1 MFSVQTEQQLEV
13 RLNGEVIGEE
23 SIELMQNET
32 WESPF
37 IFKAMEAGE
46 NQKLEFL
53 LYKNPFRK
61 SVYGKE
67 DEEEVYRALHLWV
80 DVK

>member
-13 RLNGEVIGEE
+13 RLNGEVIGEKT
-23 SIELMQNET
+23 INLMHNET

-67 DEEEVYRALHLWV
+67 GKE
-80 DVK
+80 DVPAQ